1 MYVQSP
7 TVGRVGRALFATTMA
22 LVCVATGS
30 NCGSGPSEPAPT
42 DAAATFT
49 FTSSGVSP
57 KEARVPFGSRVLFV
71 NNDSQPHAVSS
82 DPFNVHTDCP
92 PINEVG
98 TLPPGQSRTT
108 GRLQNIRTCG
118 FHDHNNEADTRWA
131 GRIIVE

>member
-1 MYVQSP
+1 MQAQCP
-7 TVGRVGRALFATTMA
+7 TAGRERRLFPAAIWSICMTI
-22 LVCVATGS
+22 ATG
-30 NCGSGPSEPAPT
+30 CGSSPSGPGPT

-49 FTSSGVSP
+49 FTSTGVSP

-92 PINEVG
+92 PVNEVG

-118 FHDHNNEADTRWA
+118 FHDHNNETDTRWA